1 MEAEVETERELQKL
15 APTGLEYIAGNI
27 GASGNILGQGQNGVK
42 IKRETEKRETLIQN
56 NTERES

>member
-27 GASGNILGQGQNGVK
+27 GASGNILGQGQDGGKDKARN
-42 IKRETEKRETLIQN
+42 
-56 NTERES
+56 